1 MSTPKIS
8 FTVPSADA
16 EPSGDVTAHDISAAP
31 GKEREREP
39 VYGGQ
44 LANITEDVAVDAPTG
59 GELTLPIVMSG

>member
-8 FTVPSADA
+8 FTVPAADTEA
-16 EPSGDVTAHDISAAP
+16 SGDVTAHDIAAAP

-44 LANITEDVAVDAPTG
+44 LANLTEEMVVDPPAAG
-59 GELTLPIVMSG
+59 VLILG

>member
-8 FTVPSADA
+8 FTVPQADS
-16 EPSGDVTAHDISAAP
+16 EPSGDVTAHDIATAP

-44 LANITEDVAVDAPTG
+44 LANITEDMAVDPPAG
-59 GELTLPIVMSG
+59 GE